1 MGERLS
7 VNAGRYSG
15 PIFKEIYHKPKKKS
29 RILRETQSGMSG
41 DVDYV
46 SRYLGLIDASSANRF
61 YESPPVWIVGIMPKF
76 LVVMADS

>member
-1 MGERLS
+1 
-7 VNAGRYSG
+7 
-15 PIFKEIYHKPKKKS
+15 
-29 RILRETQSGMSG
+29 MSG

-61 YESPPVWIVGIMPKF
+61 YESPSVWIVGIMPKF